1 MAAENRILG
10 PWALIIVL
18 FAAAGVLFYDIGPV
32 AASEDHDEV
41 RALRGEGA
49 ILPLAEL
56 LARPE
61 LQGQRVLEAELE
73 REDGRLVYELELLDE
88 AGRVRERYFD
98 ATSGAPLGGGDD

>member
-1 MAAENRILG
+1 MTAENKTLG
-10 PWALIIVL
+10 SWALILVVV
-18 FAAAGVLFYDIGPV
+18 AAAGMLFYDIGPV
-32 AASEDHDEV
+32 AASDDHEEV

-49 ILPLAEL
+49 ILPLAQL

-98 ATSGAPLGGGDD
+98 ATSGAPLGGDD